1 MKILFTSFLTVFFIF
16 SPLFA
21 MEYLLLD
28 LPSFT
33 KNEEVV
39 LKGFYDIKVT
49 TGNLILFKGTKEC
62 YLIIDED
69 KKEISFG
76 SRYKS
81 GYHLKATYV
90 REGEK

>member
-1 MKILFTSFLTVFFIF
+1 MKVLFTSLLTLFFIF

-21 MEYLLLD
+21 MEYLLSDIL
-28 LPSFT
+28 SSN
-33 KNEEVV
+33 KNEKVV
-39 LKGFYDIKVT
+39 FKGFYDIKVT

-62 YLIIDED
+62 YLIIDEE

-76 SRYKS
+76 SKYKS

-90 REGEK
+90 KDGKN